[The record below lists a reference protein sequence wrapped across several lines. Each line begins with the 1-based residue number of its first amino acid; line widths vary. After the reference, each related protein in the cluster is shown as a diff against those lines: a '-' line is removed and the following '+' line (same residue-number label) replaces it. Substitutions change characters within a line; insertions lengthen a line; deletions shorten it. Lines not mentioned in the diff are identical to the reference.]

1 MRESCYAYAN
11 PDHSAYSHGATFM
24 LYPRSFF
31 ALQLAFAQRIAT
43 RFSIP
48 LTDALRHYTT
58 FAVSLTV
65 EDTWDAFAHAFM
77 HASDPLELTYQV
89 YAEQAANEPIPTPDD
104 TLFRGQPLFGCFYY
118 AVRDATIINP
128 HFINNDRPGLRPL
141 SHARQSAR
149 RDELR
154 RMVLHIRETIPTAT
168 IVAGHSWLYN
178 LPAYTR
184 LFPPSYTHT
193 MVENPD
199 GVLNQMVLWYQCY
212 DRFWEVKPAIA
223 DELLRRVEQVAHL
236 ADLRLC
242 FPYQRFRTRAP
253 IADFYEYYAIDG

>member
-1 MRESCYAYAN
+1 
-11 PDHSAYSHGATFM
+11 M

-31 ALQLAFAQRIAT
+31 ALQLAFAQRIAS
-43 RFSIP
+43 RFSLP
-48 LTDALRHYTT
+48 LTDALRHHTT
-58 FAVSLTV
+58 FAVSLKV
-65 EDTWDAFAHAFM
+65 EDTWENFAQAFVLAN
-77 HASDPLELTYQV
+77 DPLELTYQL
-89 YAEQAANEPIPTPDD
+89 YAERSADEHIPKPDD
-104 TLFRGQPLFGCFYY
+104 TLFLGRPLFGCFYY
-118 AVRDATIINP
+118 VVRDTTIINP
-128 HFINNDRPGLRPL
+128 HFINNDLPGLRPL
-141 SHARQSAR
+141 SQARQPAR

-154 RMVLHIRETIPTAT
+154 RMFMHIRETLPTVT
-168 IVAGHSWLYN
+168 TVSGHSWLYN

-184 LFPPSYTHT
+184 LFPPDYTRD

-223 DELLRRVEQVAHL
+223 EELLRRVERATNL
-236 ADLRLC
+236 TDLRLC

>member
-1 MRESCYAYAN
+1 
-11 PDHSAYSHGATFM
+11 M

-31 ALQLAFAQRIAT
+31 ALQLAFAQRIAS
-43 RFSIP
+43 RFSLP

-58 FAVSLTV
+58 FAVSLKV
-65 EDTWDAFAHAFM
+65 EDTWENFAQAFVLAN
-77 HASDPLELTYQV
+77 DPLELTYQL
-89 YAEQAANEPIPTPDD
+89 YAERYADEHIPKPDD
-104 TLFRGQPLFGCFYY
+104 TLFLGRPLFGCFYY
-118 AVRDATIINP
+118 VVRDTTIINP
-128 HFINNDRPGLRPL
+128 HFINNDLPGLRPL
-141 SHARQSAR
+141 SQARQPAR

-154 RMVLHIRETIPTAT
+154 RMFMHIRETLPTVT
-168 IVAGHSWLYN
+168 TVSGHSWLYN

-184 LFPPSYTHT
+184 D

-223 DELLRRVEQVAHL
+223 EELLRRVEQATTL

-253 IADFYEYYAIDG
+253 ITDFYEYYAIGG